1 MISAI
6 ELQEYTRI
14 SLSSSTESLADM
26 EHQVF
31 KREFGYLATFSFAV
45 SISGLFACITTTFG
59 FALTAGGASSTVWA
73 WLISGM
79 GCMCI
84 AASVA
89 EIVSANP
96 TCGGLY
102 VACLSCFHLV
112 SADVELRYYAVSRLA
127 PPEWVPGLCW
137 VDGWLNLMGQIA
149 GIASVCQDLAW
160 RG

>member
-1 MISAI
+1 MLSAI

-14 SLSSSTESLADM
+14 SLSSSTEWLADT
-26 EHQVF
+26 ERQVF

-59 FALTAGGASSTVWA
+59 FALAAGGASSAVWA
-73 WLISGM
+73 WLVSGM

-96 TCGGLY
+96 TCGGLC
-102 VACLSCFHLV
+102 VARLSRFRFR
-112 SADVELRYYAVSRLA
+112 LR
-127 PPEWVPGLCW
+127 
-137 VDGWLNLMGQIA
+137 
-149 GIASVCQDLAW
+149 
-160 RG
+160 